1 MAKKLIKKYLPH
13 PKIITDNRLIRL
25 LGPRLHDP
33 SLWHINRKSFS
44 GAIAVGVFFAFMPVP
59 FQMLLAALAA
69 ISLRFNILVAVS
81 TVWISNPITLAPM
94 FYFCYRIGAAIL
106 DTHADNF
113 NFELSF
119 DWVVTGML
127 DIWQPLILGCLVVGL
142 VSATVSYWL
151 MQFLWRYHLL
161 TRIKNRRESRRRRK
175 LESRQQSSK
184 HSNFKSEDGR

>member
-1 MAKKLIKKYLPH
+1 MAKKLIKKFLPH
-13 PKIITDNRLIRL
+13 PKIITDSRLIRL

-33 SLWHINRKSFS
+33 SLWHINRQSFS
-44 GAIAVGVFFAFMPVP
+44 GAIAVGVFCAFMPVP

-69 ISLRFNILVAVS
+69 ISLRFNILVAVP

-106 DTHADNF
+106 DIHADNF

-127 DIWQPLILGCLVVGL
+127 DIWQPLLLGCLVVGL

-151 MQFLWRYHLL
+151 MQFLWRYHLW

-184 HSNFKSEDGR
+184 PSNFESEDGR

>member
-1 MAKKLIKKYLPH
+1 MPRKLIKKYLPH
-13 PKIITDNRLIRL
+13 PKIITGNRLIRL

-69 ISLRFNILVAVS
+69 ISLRFNILVAVP

-106 DTHADNF
+106 DIHADNF

-119 DWVVTGML
+119 NWVVTGML
-127 DIWQPLILGCLVVGL
+127 DIWQPLLLGCLVVGL
-142 VSATVSYWL
+142 VSATASYWL

-161 TRIKNRRESRRRRK
+161 TRIKNRRERRRRRK
-175 LESRQQSSK
+175 LESRQRTSK
-184 HSNFKSEDGR
+184 YSNFKSEDGR

>member
-13 PKIITDNRLIRL
+13 PKILTDNRLIRL

-33 SLWHINRKSFS
+33 SLWHINRQSFS
-44 GAIAVGVFFAFMPVP
+44 GAIAVGVFCAFMPVP

-69 ISLRFNILVAVS
+69 ISLRFNILVAVP

-106 DTHADNF
+106 DIHADKF

-119 DWVVTGML
+119 NWVVTGML
-127 DIWQPLILGCLVVGL
+127 DIWQPLLLGCLVVGL

-175 LESRQQSSK
+175 RESRQQ
-184 HSNFKSEDGR
+184 

>member
-127 DIWQPLILGCLVVGL
+127 DIWQPLLLGCLVVGL

>member
-1 MAKKLIKKYLPH
+1 MAKKLIKKFLPH
-13 PKIITDNRLIRL
+13 PKIITDSRLIRL

-33 SLWHINRKSFS
+33 SLWHINRQSFS
-44 GAIAVGVFFAFMPVP
+44 GAIAVGVFCAFMPVP

-69 ISLRFNILVAVS
+69 ISLRFNILVAVP

-106 DTHADNF
+106 DIHADNF

-127 DIWQPLILGCLVVGL
+127 DIWQPLLLGCLVVGL

-184 HSNFKSEDGR
+184 PSNFESEDGR

>member
-1 MAKKLIKKYLPH
+1 MAKKLINKYLPH

-44 GAIAVGVFFAFMPVP
+44 GGIAIGVFFAFMPVP

-69 ISLRFNILVAVS
+69 ISLRFNILVAVP
-81 TVWISNPITLAPM
+81 TVWISNPITMAPM

-106 DTHADNF
+106 DIHADNF

-119 DWVVTGML
+119 NWVVTGML
-127 DIWQPLILGCLVVGL
+127 DIWQPLVLGCLVVGL

-151 MQFLWRYHLL
+151 MQFLWRYHLW
-161 TRIKNRRESRRRRK
+161 TRIKNRRERRRRRK
-175 LESRQQSSK
+175 LDSRQQISK
-184 HSNFKSEDGR
+184 HSNFKSEDGM

>member
-1 MAKKLIKKYLPH
+1 MAKKLIKKYLPNR
-13 PKIITDNRLIRL
+13 KVITDNRLIRL

-44 GAIAVGVFFAFMPVP
+44 GAIAIGVFFAFMPVP

-69 ISLRFNILVAVS
+69 ISLRFNILVAVP

-106 DTHADNF
+106 DIHADKF

-119 DWVVTGML
+119 NWVVTGML
-127 DIWQPLILGCLVVGL
+127 DIWQPLVLGCLVVGL
-142 VSATVSYWL
+142 VSATASYWL
-151 MQFLWRYHLL
+151 MQFLWRYHLW
-161 TRIKNRRESRRRRK
+161 TRIKNRRERRRRRK
-175 LESRQQSSK
+175 LDSRQQISK
-184 HSNFKSEDGR
+184 HSNFKSEDGM